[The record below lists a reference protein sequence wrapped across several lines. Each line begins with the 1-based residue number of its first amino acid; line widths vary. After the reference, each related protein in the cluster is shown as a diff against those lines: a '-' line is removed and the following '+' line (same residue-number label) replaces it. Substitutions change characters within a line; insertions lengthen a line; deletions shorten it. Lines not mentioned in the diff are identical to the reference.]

1 MRKRIKQILDLLCQ
15 EYPEA
20 GTMLEFNSIFELLV
34 AVILSAQTTDTQVN
48 RVTAHLFSRYNTAR
62 DIADLDL
69 AELEELIKAVGLY
82 KNKAKNIQA
91 MSKTY

>member
-62 DIADLDL
+62 IL
-69 AELEELIKAVGLY
+69 LI
-82 KNKAKNIQA
+82 
-91 MSKTY
+91 